1 LTSGQNM
8 KSLGYNSSLPFHP
21 SLDQKKTLCPSL
33 IEIKPCDTLRHTSME
48 PLPGGLDLPSRC
60 VPAWL
65 VLTSSVMRLHRKI
78 AAKAY
83 DVRKPVA

>member
-1 LTSGQNM
+1 MTSGQNV

-21 SLDQKKTLCPSL
+21 SLDQNNTLRPSL
-33 IEIKPCDTLRHTSME
+33 IEIKLCGTLRHTSME
-48 PLPGGLDLPSRC
+48 PLPGRLDLPSRC

-65 VLTSSVMRLHRKI
+65 VLTSSVMRLHPKI
-78 AAKAY
+78 AGKAY